1 MVRAV
6 VAILLALALSV
17 HAATWAVAAT
27 SGVGMVSDFE
37 ITTDFQAAQTTAQ
50 SVCSL
55 SDPAE
60 GGSTEDDGVQPSQH
74 VSPYQDHCGW
84 LAPTM
89 QMRLCGAM
97 NEAPHPALARL
108 VSLPIL
114 VSVPPPQENNASER
128 RASRRL

>member
-1 MVRAV
+1 MVRAF

-17 HAATWAVAAT
+17 HAATGVVAAT
-27 SGVGMVSDFE
+27 SSAGMVSDLE
-37 ITTDFQAAQTTAQ
+37 VTTDLQLAQAMPQ

-60 GGSTEDDGVQPSQH
+60 ADGTEDDRVQTNQH
-74 VSPYQDHCGW
+74 ASPCQDHCGW
-84 LAPTM
+84 LAPTV
-89 QMRLCGAM
+89 QTRLCGAI

-114 VSVPPPQENNASER
+114 VSVPPPQGSDATGR
-128 RASRRL
+128 RFSPLV